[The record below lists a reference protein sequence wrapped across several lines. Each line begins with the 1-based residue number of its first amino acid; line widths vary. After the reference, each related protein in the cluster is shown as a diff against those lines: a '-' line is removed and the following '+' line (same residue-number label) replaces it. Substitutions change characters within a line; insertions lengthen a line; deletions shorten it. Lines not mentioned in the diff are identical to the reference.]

1 MGKTIQG
8 HSNSNAVTQKS
19 PSVSYAPLVQ
29 NQIRS
34 RLPTRYGEFVLHYY
48 ENTLD
53 DKEHLAL
60 VKGVVNGRCDV
71 SVRIHSECLTG
82 DIFGSLRCDCGDQ
95 LSEAM
100 RIVGQAS
107 CGVIV
112 YLRQEERGIGLLK
125 KLQAYNLQ
133 DQGLDTVE
141 ANIRLGYLADER
153 EYSIAAA
160 ILNDLDVHSVKLMTN
175 NPAKISGIEN
185 FGIRVTERI
194 PIEIPSNADN
204 EGYLRTK
211 FYKMG
216 HVLSALDRI
225 KLETL

>member
-1 MGKTIQG
+1 LK
-8 HSNSNAVTQKS
+8 
-19 PSVSYAPLVQ
+19 
-29 NQIRS
+29 
-34 RLPTRYGEFVLHYY
+34 HYY
-48 ENTLD
+48 ENTRD

-60 VKGVVNGRCDV
+60 VKGVVSGRSDIP
-71 SVRIHSECLTG
+71 VRIHSECFTG

-112 YLRQEERGIGLLK
+112 YLRQEGRGIGLLK

-133 DQGLDTVE
+133 DEGLDTVE

-160 ILNDLDVHSVKLMTN
+160 ILNDLDVHTVKLITN
-175 NPAKISGIEN
+175 NPAKITAIEN
-185 FGIRVTERI
+185 FGIQVTERI
-194 PIEIPSNADN
+194 PIEISSNTEN
-204 EGYLRTK
+204 ESYLRTK
-211 FYKMG
+211 VHKMG
-216 HVLSALDRI
+216 HILSSLDIAAR
-225 KLETL
+225 T